1 MSFVSQ
7 ELRKDLAGWFGPRVS
22 HGVVVGLGCIWKSK
36 KQPGILF
43 LKWVSGIHQVVS
55 LKELPW
61 LLYSMAV
68 SVKLDTSMVEGFR
81 REYSNKKDKSCIAIY
96 DLVLEVTQCYPCSI
110 HQPVWD
116 NKEKKYTV
124 DGRVARVWKSIW
136 DKDIVAI
143 IFGKYN
149 QSWAGREDG

>member
-1 MSFVSQ
+1 M
-7 ELRKDLAGWFGPRVS
+7 
-22 HGVVVGLGCIWKSK
+22 
-36 KQPGILF
+36 
-43 LKWVSGIHQVVS
+43 VS

-68 SVKLDTSMVEGFR
+68 SVKLDTSMVEVFMS
-81 REYSNKKDKSCIAIY
+81 EYSNKKDKSCIAIY

-110 HQPVWD
+110 HQPVRD
-116 NKEKKYTV
+116 NKEKKYTL
-124 DGRVARVWKSIW
+124 DGRVARFWKSIW

-149 QSWAGREDG
+149 QSWGGREDG